1 MTDKGKIRAE
11 IERRYNE
18 YMAKDS
24 ELAAIRA
31 DECLGI
37 LSYIDSM
44 QEDHVDYNKLDTI
57 LNNALSKET
66 AETWNERLGKKVLIS
81 ENLLQASIAYA
92 DAHSEYCTDKN
103 GRVVEHYNI
112 RAKEH
117 FIAGANWQKEQMM
130 ARAVDGQL
138 ENGEDYLRIKC
149 LSTGCQPQDDGK
161 LVKLIIIK
169 EGKQ

>member
-1 MTDKGKIRAE
+1 MTDKEKIRAE

-66 AETWNERLGKKVLIS
+66 AETWNERLGKEEPIS
-81 ENLLQASIAYA
+81 EDMEEAAKTYA
-92 DAHSEYCTDKN
+92 KKESHGYEPC
-103 GRVVEHYNI
+103 NI
-112 RAKEH
+112 VKT
-117 FIAGANWQKEQMM
+117 FKVGANWQKQQMM
-130 ARAVDGQL
+130 RGATDGQL

-149 LSTGCQPQDDGK
+149 LHTSCRPQDDGK